1 MYVQHKIFKYRPRN
15 RIVRNTYKK
24 GNDDIYSFENNIPDS
39 MIGKIKIK
47 IRNIYF
53 LSKWK

>member
-1 MYVQHKIFKYRPRN
+1 MYIQHKIFKYRPRN

-24 GNDDIYSFENNIPDS
+24 GTDDIYSFENNLPDS